1 MWIKNDKYAIEYLW
15 FSHLDADATSICQPF
30 SDCRRSLLKR
40 AARTAR
46 KCVGDAHEGWVR
58 PAWHMIKLAASLEAG
73 TWGSYDSYG
82 LSSKG
87 QSHFV
92 VSEHLFGPRR
102 VWFQNLG
109 SACGDD
115 RQWIEVPGKSVIQAA
130 WEIGLLFE
138 PLPVIGRWCT
148 GNNYTRM
155 FYVVLGK
162 YMENIWVRTQWTI
175 LTIKYNNLHPASVGK
190 NKLNT
195 MNTFWSCK
203 TCCDCLE
210 HEMHTSKS
218 HGLSSCSPWHHHFTS
233 LLSSVHLKK
242 EKKYI

>member
-1 MWIKNDKYAIEYLW
+1 MTHMVYLQKGRV
-15 FSHLDADATSICQPF
+15 TSWC
-30 SDCRRSLLKR
+30 STD
-40 AARTAR
+40 
-46 KCVGDAHEGWVR
+46 
-58 PAWHMIKLAASLEAG
+58 
-73 TWGSYDSYG
+73 
-82 LSSKG
+82 
-87 QSHFV
+87 
-92 VSEHLFGPRR
+92 GPRR

-162 YMENIWVRTQWTI
+162 YMENIWVRTQWRI

-190 NKLNT
+190 KQVEHDEHFLKLQNMLRLPRT
-195 MNTFWSCK
+195 WDAYIKVAWSIILFPVTPSFYIK
-203 TCCDCLE
+203 
-210 HEMHTSKS
+210 
-218 HGLSSCSPWHHHFTS
+218 S

-242 EKKYI
+242 DHFTYNLY